1 MATNEIRGIQSQKN
15 ISLKM
20 ALHKIQPFQSVSHQ
34 ILPQIDFYS
43 SVSSKRTLAMNG
55 KRVGPEKKKLSNMLF
70 NRNYFI

>member
-34 ILPQIDFYS
+34 MLPQIDFLLFGIIGSDSGYEW
-43 SVSSKRTLAMNG
+43 KTCQ
-55 KRVGPEKKKLSNMLF
+55 PEKKHH
-70 NRNYFI
+70 RTA